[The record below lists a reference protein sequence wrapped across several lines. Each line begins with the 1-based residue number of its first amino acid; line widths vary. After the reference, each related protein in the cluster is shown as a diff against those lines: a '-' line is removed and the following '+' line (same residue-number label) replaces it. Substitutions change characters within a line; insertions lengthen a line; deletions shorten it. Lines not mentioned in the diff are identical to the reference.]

1 MDLIWIIYL
10 IDVFTDNNG
19 METLASFLVL
29 SIFIGCLMRAF
40 LDPEGCNR
48 SDYKVGVQL
57 TTKYSTIP
65 AVIMVVFLFLTPSKD
80 TAYKMLAAYGVT
92 EAYTAAAD
100 SEKVQALAGKSLSVL
115 EKAMDDYLVEE
126 K

>member
-1 MDLIWIIYL
+1 MNLIWIIYL
-10 IDVFTDNNG
+10 IDVFTGSIG
-19 METLASFLVL
+19 MQLLTALLVC
-29 SIFIGCLMRAF
+29 SVFIGLIMRVCC
-40 LDPEGCNR
+40 DPEGYSR
-48 SDYKVGVQL
+48 SEYKSGVAL

-65 AVIMVVFLFLTPSKD
+65 AAIMMVFLFLTPSKD
-80 TAYKMLAAYGVT
+80 TAYKMLAAYGVI

-115 EKAMDDYLVEE
+115 EKAMDNYIEE

>member
-1 MDLIWIIYL
+1 M
-10 IDVFTDNNG
+10 IDAFTVNKG
-19 METLASFLVL
+19 MQLFVSLFCV
-29 SIFIGCLMRAF
+29 SIFIGLIMRAF
-40 LDPEGCNR
+40 LDPEGYNS
-48 SDYKVGVQL
+48 SDYKVGVNL

-65 AVIMVVFLFLTPSKD
+65 AAIMVVFLFLTPSKD